1 MGDSYRERFEKS
13 PNLNNVASQSIGKT
27 IINNKAVINI
37 NTVEVAATAMMM
49 GTGEPQASSS
59 ENPIKS
65 RHQER
70 NSFDTTCVKPSKSKD
85 LTSFNISPDILKLPP
100 VVANLS
106 CHAHTNTNTNTN
118 TNAST
123 LPISISALNSTK
135 ISTNNIDTCM
145 RTTQTKIEIETGQ
158 ALAQNNKKRHRPGPK
173 LGHGAGSNHEQTPP
187 MNINTRAPTP
197 PIHTATATA
206 TSLSTGTRT
215 QESQRTKARTTMTMN
230 VDLANCLSPVGKLTL
245 SAFRKPESAV
255 RLTSAS
261 PHKILGRD
269 YDLNCGELGSK
280 ILGHG
285 ASSTVRLAT
294 HRRTRNKV
302 AVKCIL
308 KHEVLRSLTHKGT
321 RKSTLDEYEILSC
334 LSGSNSH
341 ANIIDLIDVYETES
355 EIHLVLQYCAGGE
368 LFDAI
373 QKRHGHGESNR
384 ESFFDINMDMTPLI
398 QTRTLSAYS
407 EAQAAR
413 IASQL
418 LSALAFLHAR
428 DIVHRDVKPENIL
441 LVSNDEDNLTVK
453 LSDFGLA
460 RVLRNQ
466 DHDISSTCT
475 LTKETQGIHSPLTPP
490 SNGRSRAYS
499 RVGSDYYAAP
509 EMSFGGGKGYDS
521 AVDMYSLGVTLYIL
535 LCGQPP
541 ASRPRCGSF
550 ILDNDSSSDE
560 DSHSR
565 DESCTDGCLDHSVDF
580 PCKLWRHISP
590 SAKNLVRK
598 MLYQNPNKRIK
609 AIDALKH
616 DWILLHMN
624 DTKSEMKNMH
634 LHSHSHTSKNHL
646 RFSFLHEPSI
656 SIPPITI
663 GASNKISQLLPVSPL
678 TMSDAQGLP
687 LNYLASKLYQAKH
700 DSSSHHKNDT
710 DSRRKRP
717 RRRNISSVSTMETS
731 KGTSAHCKNTNN
743 NNHAMSINSALK
755 FKRQKRVPT
764 IGDIRIPKPLNNVSL
779 KPVPIPVSAVS
790 MLELYSSA
798 AAAANVVASLES
810 SNNIGININISTDE
824 IITVTADINSGDC
837 DCDCDSKTDDCDEV
851 FEVDDDAANSTGP
864 FSKHTMAS
872 LST

>member
-13 PNLNNVASQSIGKT
+13 PNLNAISNSNSLQMQTAVTVTVSVATTT
-27 IINNKAVINI
+27 IKG
-37 NTVEVAATAMMM
+37 E
-49 GTGEPQASSS
+49 EPQASRL
-59 ENPIKS
+59 EHQIMKS

-70 NSFDTTCVKPSKSKD
+70 ISFDTICVKPSKSRD
-85 LTSFNISPDILKLPP
+85 HNLTSPFNLSPDYP

-106 CHAHTNTNTNTN
+106 QAVLTNAHTDTD

-123 LPISISALNSTK
+123 SALTSTPALTAVASTSIPIQISTLNSSK
-135 ISTNNIDTCM
+135 ISTNINTWMRKHTCAQ
-145 RTTQTKIEIETGQ
+145 TQIETVQ
-158 ALAQNNKKRHRPGPK
+158 ALAQNRKKRNRPEPRP
-173 LGHGAGSNHEQTPP
+173 NHDQTTSMPIP
-187 MNINTRAPTP
+187 ITIPIPIPININTRAPTP
-197 PIHTATATA
+197 PIHT
-206 TSLSTGTRT
+206 GTRT
-215 QESQRTKARTTMTMN
+215 GTQASQRTKAVTMN
-230 VDLANCLSPVGKLTL
+230 VDLADYLSPVGKLTL

-261 PHKILGRD
+261 PHKILERD

-334 LSGSNSH
+334 LSGSNRH
-341 ANIIDLIDVYETES
+341 ENIIDLIDVYETES

-373 QKRHGHGESNR
+373 QKRHGGSNR

-453 LSDFGLA
+453 LTDFGLA
-460 RVLRNQ
+460 RMLRNQ
-466 DHDISSTCT
+466 DHDISSTRTCAHTNTHT
-475 LTKETQGIHSPLTPP
+475 LTKETHGIHSPLTPP
-490 SNGRSRAYS
+490 SKGRSRAYS

-550 ILDNDSSSDE
+550 ILDNDSSSEDE
-560 DSHSR
+560 DSHSHSHSR

-624 DTKSEMKNMH
+624 DTKSEMKNI
-634 LHSHSHTSKNHL
+634 HSLSAKNHL
-646 RFSFLHEPSI
+646 RFSFLPEPINTSSLSLNV

-663 GASNKISQLLPVSPL
+663 GASSTISQLLPVSPL

-700 DSSSHHKNDT
+700 DASHYNNNT
-710 DSRRKRP
+710 DGGRRKRQ
-717 RRRNISSVSTMETS
+717 RRRNIAASASVSTIKTS
-731 KGTSAHCKNTNN
+731 KGTNTNT
-743 NNHAMSINSALK
+743 NNHAMSMSTNLK
-755 FKRQKRVPT
+755 LFKRQKRVPT
-764 IGDIRIPKPLNNVSL
+764 IGDIRIPKPLNSVSL
-779 KPVPIPVSAVS
+779 KPVPVPVPIPVSAVS

-798 AAAANVVASLES
+798 AAAAANVVASLES
-810 SNNIGININISTDE
+810 RNDINIKPTLAM
-824 IITVTADINSGDC
+824 T
-837 DCDCDSKTDDCDEV
+837 K
-851 FEVDDDAANSTGP
+851 
-864 FSKHTMAS
+864 
-872 LST
+872 L